1 MATVGVFEH
10 GANKSGVSESKL
22 IAGKTHYSQ
31 NVEGGAGTALK
42 RSKLVAAWGTVTTP
56 RRAQM
61 ALNLYY
67 RVTQD
72 KEVLKVVPLPTDCTL
87 KAHGEGDRY
96 PRYLEDWS
104 QLWLRDTEDE
114 CCHFMGSEPRWMS
127 SSPSCRACNAS
138 IGAWWSWTAAHLR
151 KAMQREVWTAIKS
164 LG

>member
-31 NVEGGAGTALK
+31 NVKGGAGTALK

-72 KEVLKVVPLPTDCTL
+72 KEVLKVVPLPTDRFP
-87 KAHGEGDRY
+87 KARGEGDRY
-96 PRYLEDWS
+96 LRYLDDWS
-104 QLWLRDTEDE
+104 LLWIRDTEDK
-114 CCHFMGSEPRWMS
+114 CGHLLASEPRSTS
-127 SSPSCRACNAS
+127 SSSSCGTCNAS
-138 IGAWWSWTAAHLR
+138 TGAWWS
-151 KAMQREVWTAIKS
+151 
-164 LG
+164 